1 MAKGRK
7 RKCVL
12 CGLPIDDNNESI
24 PYKNRYAHITC
35 FRAAAKAIHVDK
47 EEQVQKKAE
56 EKKTRAKPKAQ
67 VELKDGLTDEE
78 YIQKNLYYDYLKK
91 NIGVSELPVKVY
103 ALTENYIKKY
113 AFTFQGLYA
122 TLTYMRNILE
132 KDFGEDIVGLIPYY
146 YTEAQAH
153 YKAVKGV
160 EDRNKDVNTKG
171 MYKHKTVYIDTKQK
185 KIKQID
191 ITSIG
196 GDANV

>member
-12 CGLPIDDNNESI
+12 CGFPIENNNESI

-47 EEQVQKKAE
+47 EEQVQKKTE
-56 EKKTRAKPKAQ
+56 EKKARVKPKAQ

-78 YIQKNLYYDYLKK
+78 YIQKNLYYDYLKE

-132 KDFGEDIVGLIPYY
+132 KDFGEDIVGLVPYY

-160 EDRNKDVNTKG
+160 EDRNKGVDTKG